1 MGVDTGNAAWPIFGP
16 WHHREG
22 QDRLESKLE
31 VLMRDVAE
39 LNGDGISAEL
49 REAVHRLNDALGSPI
64 VFQGVDWGLQRR
76 EGTPG
81 ALDEGLELAREL
93 GAAMKYPTITETVS
107 PNQVLR
113 DRLGLAVIHRP
124 ARSYPGVSSN
134 YTAPIDLHVV
144 RVATGGTYED
154 AGHRIGYH
162 SAVSIRIMERTP
174 VEHAAHF
181 AFRLAERQS
190 RRLVSS
196 SKYTIQRAADGLFE
210 EIVTEVGREYRN
222 VRHSR
227 ELFDAL
233 LAKIIIN
240 PANYDVVVTPNEYG
254 DFLSD
259 AVYGLIGSV
268 GLGASASYAFTPSHQ
283 PNIGVFDPAG
293 GTAPDIAGQ
302 GIANPSGAIEAY
314 AYLLEYCGES
324 TMGRGIVD
332 AVHDAI
338 GAGER
343 TRDLGGT
350 LDTLGFTD
358 AIIRRVTT

>member
-1 MGVDTGNAAWPIFGP
+1 
-16 WHHREG
+16 
-22 QDRLESKLE
+22 
-31 VLMRDVAE
+31 MRDVAE
-39 LNGDGISAEL
+39 LNGDGIAAEL
-49 REAVHRLNDALGSPI
+49 REAVHALNEAAGSP
-64 VFQGVDWGLQRR
+64 VSFHPVDWTVERR
-76 EGTPG
+76 ESSPA
-81 ALDEGLELAREL
+81 ALDEGIELTREL
-93 GAAMKYPTITETVS
+93 GAAMKYPTVTETVS

-124 ARSYPGVSSN
+124 ARSYPGVSRN
-134 YTAPIDLHVV
+134 YTDSIDVHVV

-162 SAVSIRIMERTP
+162 SAVSIRVMERTP

-181 AFRLAERQS
+181 AFRLAERHS

-210 EIVTEVGREYRN
+210 EVVEEVAGEYRN

-233 LAKIIIN
+233 LAKLIIN
-240 PANYDVVVTPNEYG
+240 PSNYDVIVTPNEYG

-283 PNIGVFDPAG
+283 PSIGIFDPAG
-293 GTAPDIAGQ
+293 GTAPDIAGK
-302 GIANPSGAIEAY
+302 GIANPSGALEAY
-314 AYLLEYCGES
+314 AYLLDFCGEPQLS
-324 TMGRGIVD
+324 RRIVD
-332 AVHDAI
+332 AVHDAMA
-338 GAGER
+338 AGEK
-343 TRDLGGT
+343 TGDLGGS
-350 LDTLGFTD
+350 LDTMGFTQ
-358 AIIRRVTT
+358 AVIRRAIDQAAG